1 MSCGAAVVL
10 AACAGQTGS
19 SAGETHFV
27 QTWKDPGSEPQVF
40 QPGDNVVALVLG
52 LDASTQQAVELALVV
67 ELSRHG
73 VSALPGHALIT
84 AEEALAPELAL
95 PRLKE
100 RGAAAV
106 VLVRTLGVHTEG
118 RDRQPVFV
126 GPAVGLGSV
135 RGGFGPYYLHG
146 RGPAGP
152 NDAADRTVRVE
163 TLLFDL
169 KRDALLWA
177 GKSETSGSRAL
188 PSLMGDLLNAVG
200 AEMAR
205 QGVIPPLKS

>member
-1 MSCGAAVVL
+1 MLRLRVALSCAAAVFL
-10 AACAGQTGS
+10 AACAGQTR
-19 SAGETHFV
+19 FV
-27 QTWKDPGSEPQVF
+27 QTWKDPGSEPQLV
-40 QPGDNVVALVLG
+40 QPGDTVVALVVG
-52 LDASTQQAVELALVV
+52 PDASTQQAVETALVL

-73 VSALPGHALIT
+73 MSALAGHALVT

-106 VLVRTLGVHTEG
+106 VLVRTLGVHTEARDG
-118 RDRQPVFV
+118 RPVFI
-126 GPAVGLGSV
+126 GPAVDMGSV
-135 RGGFGPYYLHG
+135 RGGIGPYYLHG

-152 NDAADRTVRVE
+152 GDVADRIVRVE

-169 KRDALLWA
+169 KRDTLLWA
-177 GKSETSGSRAL
+177 GKSETSGSSAL
-188 PSLMGDLLNAVG
+188 PSLMGDLLDAVG

>member
-1 MSCGAAVVL
+1 MLRRSFALGCCAGLVL
-10 AACAGQTGS
+10 AACTGQ
-19 SAGETHFV
+19 THFV
-27 QTWKDPGSEPQVF
+27 QTWKDPGAEPQIVRR
-40 QPGDNVVALVLG
+40 GDTVVALVLG
-52 LDASTQQAVELALVV
+52 PDPSTQQAVEQALVV

-73 VSALPGHALIT
+73 MSALPGHALVT

-100 RGAAAV
+100 GGAAAV
-106 VLVRTLGVHTEG
+106 VLVRTLGVHTEARDG
-118 RDRQPVFV
+118 RPVFI
-126 GPAVGLGSV
+126 GPAVNLGGV

-152 NDAADRTVRVE
+152 DDAADRIVRVE

-169 KRDALLWA
+169 KRDTLLWA
-177 GKSETSGSRAL
+177 GKSETNGSSPLRA
-188 PSLMGDLLNAVG
+188 LMGDLLVAVG